1 VIKKIRRS
9 TEEIFSRSFLEL
21 RFRRSP
27 LSGWDDRQIWLPK
40 PVTKAEIRRKGSPN
54 SRTTALNHVKAHAK
68 VPARILATRNVSAD
82 AIRHAQAIA
91 AAHAKN
97 PANMTVPAAATRHV
111 IKRAR
116 DRVKRDPPREPF
128 SGDLSARWTFGG
140 IPRLKYRRAS
150 FFFPRREEAPGRTL
164 TAPVII
170 SRIVYDRR
178 DE

>member
-1 VIKKIRRS
+1 MIKKTRRS
-9 TEEIFSRSFLEL
+9 TEEISSRSFLEL
-21 RFRRSP
+21 RFQRSP

-40 PVTKAEIRRKGSPN
+40 HVTKAEIRRKDSPS
-54 SRTTALNHVKAHAK
+54 SRTNVLIPVK

-82 AIRHAQAIA
+82 AIRHAKAIA

-97 PANMTVPAAATRHV
+97 PVNMIVLAAATRHV

-140 IPRLKYRRAS
+140 IPHLKHRRAG
-150 FFFPRREEAPGRTL
+150 FFFPRREEAPGRPFPL
-164 TAPVII
+164 TCLLPKPFAPA
-170 SRIVYDRR
+170 RYW
-178 DE
+178 

>member
-1 VIKKIRRS
+1 MIKKTRRS
-9 TEEIFSRSFLEL
+9 TEEISSRSFPEL
-21 RFRRSP
+21 RFQRSP

-40 PVTKAEIRRKGSPN
+40 PVTKAKSRRKDFPN
-54 SRTTALNHVKAHAK
+54 SRTTALNHVKANAK

-91 AAHAKN
+91 AAHAVDVKVPAKD
-97 PANMTVPAAATRHV
+97 PANMTVLAAATRHV

-140 IPRLKYRRAS
+140 IPHLKHRRAS
-150 FFFPRREEAPGRTL
+150 FFFP
-164 TAPVII
+164 
-170 SRIVYDRR
+170 
-178 DE
+178 